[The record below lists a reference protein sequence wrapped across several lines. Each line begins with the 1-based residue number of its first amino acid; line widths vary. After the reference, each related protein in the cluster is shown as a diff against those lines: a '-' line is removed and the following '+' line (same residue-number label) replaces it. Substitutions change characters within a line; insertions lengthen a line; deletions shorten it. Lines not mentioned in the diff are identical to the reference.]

1 MTASTI
7 EFSLPAHLERGRPPE
22 ADGRGRDDVSLM
34 VGSRASGVILDDH
47 FRNLPAY
54 LREGDA
60 LVLNVSATLPAA
72 LPVTCA
78 GGIRLLIHLSSPLP
92 GGLWAIELR
101 TPHGQGSEPGPD
113 LDPQTFPLPDGGN
126 VELLSR
132 HPRVRRLW
140 LAALHLPAELQDYL
154 RAHGRPI
161 RYRYAEGDW
170 PLSAYQT
177 VYAIEPGS
185 AEMPSAGRPFTS
197 EILVRIAALGV
208 TVLPVTLHS
217 GVASMEEGEEP
228 IEERYRVSAST
239 AAAVNALRGRG
250 GRVFAVGTSTVR
262 ALETVADESGFVHP
276 GSGYTDL
283 VIGPDRPVRAVDA
296 LLTGWHEPRASHLML
311 VESVGGRPL
320 MTEMYRRAVESGYAW
335 HEFGDSS
342 LILC

>member
-22 ADGRGRDDVSLM
+22 ADGRDRDDIRLM
-34 VGSRASGVILDDH
+34 VGSRSTGVILDDR

-72 LPVTCA
+72 LPAIAADNLRV
-78 GGIRLLIHLSSPLP
+78 LVHLSSSLP
-92 GGLWAIELR
+92 GGLWAVEIR
-101 TPHGQGSEPGPD
+101 TPDGHGSVPGPD
-113 LDPQTFPLPDGGN
+113 LHPQIVALPEGGQL
-126 VELLSR
+126 ELLSR

-140 LAALHLPAELQDYL
+140 LASLHLPTHVEDYL
-154 RAHGRPI
+154 RSRGRPI

-177 VYAIEPGS
+177 VYATEPGS

-197 EILVRIAALGV
+197 EILVQVASLGV
-208 TVLPVTLHS
+208 TVLPITLHS

-228 IEERYRVSAST
+228 VEERYRVSAST
-239 AAAVNALRGRG
+239 AVAVNALRGRG
-250 GRVFAVGTSTVR
+250 GRVVAVGTSTVR
-262 ALETVADESGFVHP
+262 ALETVVEESGLLHP

-283 VIGPDRPVRAVDA
+283 VIRPDRPLRAVDA

-320 MTEMYRRAVESGYAW
+320 LAEMYHRAVDSGYAW

-342 LILC
+342 LILS

>member
-1 MTASTI
+1 
-7 EFSLPAHLERGRPPE
+7 
-22 ADGRGRDDVSLM
+22 M

-47 FRNLPAY
+47 FRNLPTY
-54 LREGDA
+54 MKEGDA

-72 LPVTCA
+72 LPVTSA

-140 LAALHLPAELQDYL
+140 LAALHLPTELEDYL

-262 ALETVADESGFVHP
+262 ALETVADERGFVHP

-342 LILC
+342 LILS

>member
-1 MTASTI
+1 VTASTI

-22 ADGRGRDDVSLM
+22 ADGRERDDVRLM
-34 VGSRASGVILDDH
+34 VGSRAAGAILDDH
-47 FRNLPAY
+47 FRNLPDY
-54 LREGDA
+54 LEEGDV
-60 LVLNVSATLPAA
+60 LVVNVSATLPAA
-72 LPVTCA
+72 LPATSA
-78 GGIRLLIHLSSPLP
+78 AGIRLLVHLSSPLP
-92 GGLWAIELR
+92 GGLWAVELR
-101 TPHGQGSEPGPD
+101 TPHGQGSKPGPD
-113 LDPQTFPLPDGGN
+113 LDPQNLMLPDDGN
-126 VELLSR
+126 IELLSR

-140 LAALHLPAELQDYL
+140 LGALHLPTELKDYL
-154 RAHGRPI
+154 HARGHPI

-177 VYAIEPGS
+177 VYATEPGS
-185 AEMPSAGRPFTS
+185 AEMPSAGRPFTH
-197 EILVRIAALGV
+197 EILVRMAALGV

-228 IEERYRVSAST
+228 IEERYRVSPST

-262 ALETVADESGFVHP
+262 ALETVVDEGGHLHP

-283 VIGPDRPVRAVDA
+283 IIGPDRPLRAVDG

-320 MTEMYRRAVESGYAW
+320 LTEMYHRAVESGYSW

-342 LILC
+342 LILS

>member
-1 MTASTI
+1 VTASTI

-22 ADGRGRDDVSLM
+22 ADGRERDDVRLM
-34 VGSRASGVILDDH
+34 VGSRATGEVLDDH
-47 FRNLPAY
+47 FRNLPSY
-54 LREGDA
+54 LKEGDA
-60 LVLNVSATLPAA
+60 LIVNVSATLPAA
-72 LPVTCA
+72 LPVTTA
-78 GGIRLLIHLSSPLP
+78 AGIRLLIHLSSPLP
-92 GGLWAIELR
+92 GGLWAVELR
-101 TPHGQGSEPGPD
+101 TPHGLGSEPGPD
-113 LDPQTFPLPDGGN
+113 LDPEILILPDNGQ

-140 LAALHLPAELQDYL
+140 LAALRLPTDLEDYL
-154 RAHGRPI
+154 RGRGRPI

-177 VYAIEPGS
+177 VYAAEPGS
-185 AEMPSAGRPFTS
+185 AEMPSAGRPFTN

-208 TVLPVTLHS
+208 TVLPITLHS

-239 AAAVNALRGRG
+239 AAVVNTLRGRG

-262 ALETVADESGFVHP
+262 ALETVVDESGFLHP

-283 VIGPDRPVRAVDA
+283 VIGPDRPLRAIDA

-311 VESVGGRPL
+311 VESVGGRSL
-320 MTEMYRRAVESGYAW
+320 LTEMYRRAVESGYAW

-342 LILC
+342 LILS

>member
-22 ADGRGRDDVSLM
+22 ADGRARDDVRLM
-34 VGSRASGVILDDH
+34 VGSRATGMILDDH
-47 FRNLPAY
+47 FPNLPAY
-54 LREGDA
+54 LKKGDV
-60 LVLNVSATLPAA
+60 LVVNVSATLPAA
-72 LPVTCA
+72 LPATTTA
-78 GGIRLLIHLSSPLP
+78 GTRLLVHLSSPLP
-92 GGLWAIELR
+92 GGLWAVELR

-113 LDPQTFPLPDGGN
+113 LDPQILMLPDGGK

-140 LAALHLPAELQDYL
+140 LAALHLTSEIEDYL
-154 RAHGRPI
+154 RARGRPI

-177 VYAIEPGS
+177 VYATESGS
-185 AEMPSAGRPFTS
+185 AEMPSAGRPFTH
-197 EILVRIAALGV
+197 EILVRLVALGV

-228 IEERYRVSAST
+228 IEERYRVPAST
-239 AAAVNALRGRG
+239 AAAVNVLREGG
-250 GRVFAVGTSTVR
+250 GRVIAVGTSTVR
-262 ALETVADESGFVHP
+262 ALETVVDDRGYLHP

-283 VIGPDRPVRAVDA
+283 VIGPDRPPRAVDG

-311 VESVGGRPL
+311 VESVGGRRL
-320 MTEMYRRAVESGYAW
+320 LTEMYRRAVENGYAW

-342 LILC
+342 LILS